1 MKLRILV
8 KFWQFQVPGSHRK
21 FDKNKSKINKNFDKK
36 QRDSDLPCSSL
47 LRLQILIIFNING
60 PKNTLT
66 RNWTAPLIL
75 GVLSVEFSFP
85 FF

>member
-8 KFWQFQVPGSHRK
+8 KFWQFQILGSHQK
-21 FDKNKSKINKNFDKK
+21 FDKNESKINKSFDKK
-36 QRDSDLPCSSL
+36 QRDSDLHCSSL
-47 LRLQILIIFNING
+47 LRLQIFNING

-75 GVLSVEFSFP
+75 GVLPDEFSFP